1 MAISPFIFNDTFAQL
16 MNGVAVNVFDVL
28 RTGVAIVDRDGILR
42 YCNKSFLQMY
52 CLQEDAIGKHI
63 GDFFLVDKKSLSD
76 DLASRKMAI
85 SLNKSTNNIYGILFR
100 YPIYDIDGKFCGI
113 AIESLPT
120 DLHGERLGTLIES
133 MRALEMKTYGA
144 HARNKKEKPIN
155 TFEGMIGESPPMQN
169 LRMLGQRFALSDEPV
184 LINGESGTGKE
195 LVARALHNAS
205 PRAKRPFVSVNC
217 AALPHD
223 LLVSELFGYE
233 GGAFTGGRAGGMKG
247 KFEEAHE
254 GTIFLDE
261 IGELPFSAQ
270 AKLLRVLENGEVQK
284 LGHKGVLHSNFR
296 LIGATNRDLAAM
308 VRAGDFR
315 EDLYHRLSVFE
326 LTVPPLRDRG
336 DDLFLLASHYI
347 NQSLDHDAM
356 IRLDPD
362 LVRIFRHYTWPGN
375 IRELKNT
382 LVYMLYSL
390 GANEHSLCRSHLPP
404 RFIKSVERLNQD
416 YPSPGSPEA
425 RPRPAPVQQPDE
437 LQLLQTTLERLHYN
451 KVSTA
456 RALGMSRSKLYRLLN
471 KYGLQA

>member
-1 MAISPFIFNDTFAQL
+1 MANSPFVFNDTFEQL

-28 RTGVAIVDRDGILR
+28 RTGVAVVDGEGILR

-52 CLQEDAIGKHI
+52 CMPDDAIGKHI

-85 SLNKSTNNIYGILFR
+85 SLNQSTNNIYGILFR
-100 YPIYDIDGKFCGI
+100 YPIYDIGGNFCGI

-120 DLHGERLGTLIES
+120 DLHGERLGSLIES
-133 MRALEMKTYGA
+133 MRALEMKTYGCQT
-144 HARNKKEKPIN
+144 RNKREKPIS

-169 LRMLGQRFALSDEPV
+169 LRFLGQRFALSDEPV

-195 LVARALHNAS
+195 LVARALHHAS
-205 PRAKRPFVSVNC
+205 PRASRPFVSVNC
-217 AALPHD
+217 AALPPE

-247 KFEEAHE
+247 KFEEANE

-296 LIGATNRDLAAM
+296 LIGATNRDLAVM

-336 DDLFLLASHYI
+336 DDLFLLTRHYI
-347 NQSLDHDAM
+347 EQYLDQDTL
-356 IRLDPD
+356 IRLDPE
-362 LVRIFRHYTWPGN
+362 LVKMFRHYTWPGN

-382 LVYMLYSL
+382 LIYMLYSL
-390 GANEHSLCRSHLPP
+390 GANEHSLSRNHLPP
-404 RFIKSVERLNQD
+404 RFLKSVECLNQE
-416 YPSPGSPEA
+416 SPGTRPEMRSDPLSA
-425 RPRPAPVQQPDE
+425 QQPSE
-437 LQLLQTTLERLHYN
+437 LQLLKTTLARLHYN

-456 RALGMSRSKLYRLLN
+456 RELGMSRSKLYRLIN
-471 KYGLQA
+471 KYGLQV